1 MWSLFSGP
9 IFKAYHDGLPSS
21 LLLLTNHMVC
31 GSYTHDKERE
41 LWKVLRRAAPHL
53 FFFFPL
59 IQNWRFEVWLTIIM
73 CALVFFQLI
82 RNNFIVYE
90 HFLNVIKLFLENQE
104 IILSAGF
111 SLGVKKKIFNL
122 GESYETEKQ
131 MRTLISVNLKCFKA
145 FYWGRNWIGT
155 LSPR

>member
-1 MWSLFSGP
+1 
-9 IFKAYHDGLPSS
+9 
-21 LLLLTNHMVC
+21 
-31 GSYTHDKERE
+31 
-41 LWKVLRRAAPHL
+41 
-53 FFFFPL
+53 
-59 IQNWRFEVWLTIIM
+59 M

-90 HFLNVIKLFLENQE
+90 HFLNVIELFLENQE

-145 FYWGRNWIGT
+145 FY
-155 LSPR
+155 